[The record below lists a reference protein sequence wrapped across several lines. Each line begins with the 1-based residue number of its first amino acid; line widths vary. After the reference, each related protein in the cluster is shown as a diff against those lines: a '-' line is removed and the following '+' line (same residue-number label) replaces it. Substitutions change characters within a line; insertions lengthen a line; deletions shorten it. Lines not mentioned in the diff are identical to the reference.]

1 MSRLRALALPLAM
14 LAALAGALALRAPE
28 LGRRPLHNDEAVNAV
43 KVSDLWQHGRY
54 AYDPDEYHGPS
65 LHYASLPFLHL
76 SGAPSADDL
85 TDAQLRWV
93 TVAFGLG
100 LVLLTLLFA
109 DGLGRPAIAWAAAFT
124 AVSPAM
130 VFYSRYFIHEML
142 LVFFA
147 ALAIGAG
154 WRYRQ
159 TRAAGWALTSG
170 AGVGLMWVTKET
182 FVFNVAA
189 AAIAVCGQV
198 GLDLRN
204 ERLRPLAALRDYT
217 RRCWNWRHAAL
228 AGFAMALI
236 WLLFF
241 SSFFRHADGLL
252 DSVRTYLPWL
262 NRAGGHSPHVNPW
275 SFYLERLSWF
285 HATKGPVFTEALILA
300 LAAIG
305 ALASLSKNGSP
316 LGRFLTLYTLVLTA
330 VYCLIPYK
338 TPWCLLGFYHGM
350 ILLAGVGTAA
360 ALGRIHSSGAKAA
373 VIVVLLAGLAHLSW
387 QAWQTG
393 VTYAADRRN
402 PYVYAQ
408 TSPDLRNLVQ
418 RLEAMAG
425 IAPDGFNTVIK
436 TVVPEAD
443 YWPLPWSLRRF
454 HHVGWYQS
462 LPEDPFAPII
472 IVASTLNARLDE
484 KSDKKW
490 IMAGFTELRPGK
502 FLELYVELELWK
514 KFVATLPRDR
524 DSDDN

>member
-65 LHYASLPFLHL
+65 LHYASLPFLQL
-76 SGAPSADDL
+76 SGAHSADDL
-85 TDAQLRWV
+85 SDAQLRWV

-100 LVLLTLLFA
+100 LVLLTLLLA
-109 DGLGRPAIAWAAAFT
+109 DGLGRPAVAWAAIFT

-147 ALAIGAG
+147 SLTIGAG

-159 TRAAGWALTSG
+159 TRAIGWALTAG
-170 AGVGLMWVTKET
+170 AGLGLMWVTKET
-182 FVFNVAA
+182 FVFNLAA
-189 AAIAVCGQV
+189 AAFAVSVQV
-198 GLDLRN
+198 GLDLRTHGTK
-204 ERLRPLAALRDYT
+204 PVDALRDIAQ
-217 RRCWNWRHAAL
+217 RFWNWRHAAF
-228 AGFAMALI
+228 AGVATALV

-241 SSFFRHADGLL
+241 SSFFRHADGLV

-262 NRAGGHSPHVNPW
+262 NRAGGQSPHVNPW
-275 SFYLERLSWF
+275 SFYFERLAWF
-285 HATKGPVFTEALILA
+285 HAAKGPVFTEAFILV
-300 LAAIG
+300 LAAVG
-305 ALASLSKNGSP
+305 AITSLARTGSP
-316 LGRFLTLYTLVLTA
+316 LARFLALYTLALTA

-338 TPWCLLGFYHGM
+338 TPWCLLGFYHGI
-350 ILLAGVGTAA
+350 ILLAGVGAA
-360 ALGRIHSSGAKAA
+360 TTLAWAQSSASKIA
-373 VIVVLLAGLAHLSW
+373 VTVVLLIGTTHLSREAW
-387 QAWQTG
+387 QAG
-393 VTYAADRRN
+393 ITYAADRRN

-408 TSPDLRNLVQ
+408 TSPDLRQLAQ
-418 RLEAMAG
+418 RAEAIAKVAPAG
-425 IAPDGFNTVIK
+425 FETVIK
-436 TVVPEAD
+436 TIVPGAD
-443 YWPLPWSLRRF
+443 YWPLPWSLRKF
-454 HHVGWYQS
+454 KHVGWYES

-472 IVASTLNARLDE
+472 IVSSTLNARLDE

-514 KFVATLPRDR
+514 KFVATLPKDR
-524 DSDDN
+524 DLDEN